1 MSNKFEF
8 RYSVPTEEERNEIKN
23 IRNQY
28 LDNHSQNEKLA
39 RLRKLDAKVKNIP
52 TCVSMIVGIMGI
64 LIFGLGLAMA
74 LEWGLIFWGVIIGV
88 IGCVPMGFSYIV
100 YNKTYLKLKDK
111 YSDEILQISNELL
124 NETDKNK

>member
-64 LIFGLGLAMA
+64 LIFGLGLAVA